1 MPTTWIVVADAS
13 RARVIERRGD
23 SSTEIA
29 DLLNP
34 EGRAHARDIGSD
46 ANGRFPKGGSNTGPG
61 HAAGPDTD
69 PVEHAVSMFAKRVAR
84 SLDEARVQG
93 RYQSLCLVAPP
104 KMLGLLRAELPTEVA
119 RRVVQEVGKDLSALD
134 VRELVSRIDALSS

>member
-1 MPTTWIVVADAS
+1 MQITWIVVADAS
-13 RARVIERRGD
+13 RARMIERRGGTT
-23 SSTEIA
+23 TEIA
-29 DLLNP
+29 AFLNP

-46 ANGRFPKGGSNTGPG
+46 ANGRLPKGGSNSGAG

-69 PVEHAVSMFAKRVAR
+69 PVEHAVGMFAKRVAR

-104 KMLGLLRAELPTEVA
+104 KMLGLLRAELSTEVS
-119 RRVVQEVGKDLSALD
+119 RRVTQEVAKDLTALD
-134 VRELVSRIDALSS
+134 VPAILARLSP